1 MPAALAAA
9 NRIVG
14 ARSHARNLAETN
26 AAGRGRN
33 QCPKHGPSD
42 IMVAFLTDRA
52 GTTFRPETIVF
63 DSTAEATMIRDF
75 VKQVAKKYGREY
87 WLAKAREGAFPDE
100 LWRELAEGGFLGT
113 MIPVEYGGSGLGLQQ
128 MAVLIEEMG
137 HQGIPLLL
145 VVVGN
150 VMDAPLIAQYGSPEM
165 KARYLPPLARGETKF
180 CFALTEPNAG
190 SNSFRISTSARL
202 DGDDYVLNGQKMFI
216 TGVDASDHMLVVA
229 RTTRFEDAKDKR
241 EGLSLLLV
249 DRRAPGVTLQPLEMG
264 VIHPETQF
272 AVYFD
277 DVRVPRADLV
287 GEEGK
292 GNKYLF
298 EALNPERVSA
308 AAVAIG
314 LGRFVLEKAVTYAR
328 ERVVF
333 DKPIGAHQGLQ
344 HPLAEART
352 HLELA
357 ALMTHYAAGLSDGG
371 DKVTAAAYANMAKFA
386 AAEAATEACDL
397 AIEVHGGSGFSTDVD
412 LITTWPFIRMLR
424 TVPVSREMIL
434 NYIGEHVLGLPRSY

>member
-1 MPAALAAA
+1 VFEP
-9 NRIVG
+9 I
-14 ARSHARNLAETN
+14 AEE
-26 AAGRGRN
+26 
-33 QCPKHGPSD
+33 P
-42 IMVAFLTDRA
+42 
-52 GTTFRPETIVF
+52 
-63 DSTAEATMIRDF
+63 MIRDF
-75 VKQVAKKYGREY
+75 VRQVAKKYGREY
-87 WLAKAREGAFPDE
+87 WLAKARQGAFADE
-100 LWRELAEGGFLGT
+100 LWRELAEGGFLGM
-113 MIPVEYGGSGLGLQQ
+113 MIPPEYGGGGLGLQQ

-145 VVVGN
+145 LVVGN
-150 VMDAPLIAQYGSPEM
+150 VMDAALIARYGSPEM
-165 KARYLPPLARGETKF
+165 KERYLPPLARGETRF
-180 CFALTEPNAG
+180 CFALTEPTAG

-202 DGDDYVLNGQKMFI
+202 DGDEYVLNGQKMFI
-216 TGVDASDHMLVVA
+216 TGVDASDYLLVVA
-229 RTTRFEDAKDKR
+229 RTTPFEKAEDKR
-241 EGLSLLLV
+241 EGLSLLVV
-249 DRRAPGVTLQPLEMG
+249 DRSSPGITLQPLEMG
-264 VIHPETQF
+264 VLHPETQF

-298 EALNPERVSA
+298 DALNPERISA

-314 LGRFVLEKAVTYAR
+314 LGRLVLEKAVNYAR

-333 DKPIGAHQGLQ
+333 DKPIGSHQGLQ
-344 HPLAEART
+344 HPLAEAKT

-357 ALMTHYAAGLSDGG
+357 ALMTRYAAHLSDGG

-397 AIEVHGGSGFSTDVD
+397 AIEVHGGSGFSNDVD
-412 LITTWPFIRMLR
+412 LITLWPFIRMLR

>member
-1 MPAALAAA
+1 MFES
-9 NRIVG
+9 I
-14 ARSHARNLAETN
+14 AEE
-26 AAGRGRN
+26 
-33 QCPKHGPSD
+33 P
-42 IMVAFLTDRA
+42 
-52 GTTFRPETIVF
+52 
-63 DSTAEATMIRDF
+63 MIRDF
-75 VKQVAKKYGREY
+75 VRQVAKKYGREY
-87 WLAKAREGAFPDE
+87 WLAKAREGAFADE
-100 LWRELAEGGFLGT
+100 LWRELAEGGFLGM
-113 MIPVEYGGSGLGLQQ
+113 MIPPEYGGGGLGLQQ

-145 VVVGN
+145 LVVGN
-150 VMDAPLIAQYGSPEM
+150 VMDAALIARYGSAEM
-165 KARYLPPLARGETKF
+165 KERYLPPLARGETKF
-180 CFALTEPNAG
+180 CFALTEPTAG

-202 DGDDYVLNGQKMFI
+202 DGDEYVLNGQKMFI
-216 TGVDASDHMLVVA
+216 TGVDASDYLLVVA
-229 RTTRFEDAKDKR
+229 RTTPFEKAEDKR
-241 EGLSLLLV
+241 EGLSLLVV
-249 DRRAPGVTLQPLEMG
+249 DRSSPGITLQPLEMG
-264 VIHPETQF
+264 VLHPETQF

-277 DVRVPRADLV
+277 DVRVPRGDLV

-298 EALNPERVSA
+298 DALNPERISA

-314 LGRFVLEKAVTYAR
+314 LGRLVLEKAVNYAR

-333 DKPIGAHQGLQ
+333 DKPIGSHQGLQ
-344 HPLAEART
+344 HPLAEAKT

-357 ALMTHYAAGLSDGG
+357 ALMTRYAAHLSDGG

-397 AIEVHGGSGFSTDVD
+397 AIEVHGGSGFSNDVD
-412 LITTWPFIRMLR
+412 LIPLWPFIRMLR

>member
-1 MPAALAAA
+1 MFEP
-9 NRIVG
+9 I
-14 ARSHARNLAETN
+14 AEE
-26 AAGRGRN
+26 
-33 QCPKHGPSD
+33 P
-42 IMVAFLTDRA
+42 
-52 GTTFRPETIVF
+52 
-63 DSTAEATMIRDF
+63 MIRDF
-75 VKQVAKKYGREY
+75 VRQVAKKYGRDY
-87 WLAKAREGAFPDE
+87 WLAKAREGVLADE
-100 LWRELAEGGFLGT
+100 LWRELAEGGFLG
-113 MIPVEYGGSGLGLQQ
+113 MIIPPEYGGGGLGLQQ

-145 VVVGN
+145 LVVGN
-150 VMDAPLIAQYGSPEM
+150 VMDAALIARYGSPEM
-165 KARYLPPLARGETKF
+165 KERYLPPLARGETRF
-180 CFALTEPNAG
+180 CFALTEPSAG

-202 DGDDYVLNGQKMFI
+202 DGDEYVLNGQKMFI
-216 TGVDASDHMLVVA
+216 TGVDASDYLLVVA
-229 RTTRFEDAKDKR
+229 RTTPFEKVEDKR
-241 EGLSLLLV
+241 EGLSLLVV
-249 DRRAPGVTLQPLEMG
+249 DRSSPGITLQPLEMG
-264 VIHPETQF
+264 VLHPETQF

-298 EALNPERVSA
+298 DALNPERISA

-314 LGRFVLEKAVTYAR
+314 LGRLVLEKAVNYAR

-333 DKPIGAHQGLQ
+333 DKPIGSHQGLQ
-344 HPLAEART
+344 HPLAEAKT

-357 ALMTHYAAGLSDGG
+357 ALMTRYAAHLSDGG

-397 AIEVHGGSGFSTDVD
+397 AIEVHGGSGFSNDVD
-412 LITTWPFIRMLR
+412 LITLWPFIRMLR